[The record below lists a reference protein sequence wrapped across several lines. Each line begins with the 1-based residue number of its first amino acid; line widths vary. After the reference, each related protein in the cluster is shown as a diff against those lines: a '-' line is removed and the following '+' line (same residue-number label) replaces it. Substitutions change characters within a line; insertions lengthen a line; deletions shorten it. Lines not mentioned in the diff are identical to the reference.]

1 MTNNYALRLPASLMD
16 ELRQVV
22 QAEGTSMN
30 QFIAMA
36 VAEKLAALRTE
47 SYFRERSG
55 KGDLSAFWKVLD
67 KAGSEPPRLGDEV
80 VLKGSI

>member
-47 SYFRERSG
+47 SYFRERSE

-67 KAGSEPPRLGDEV
+67 KAGSEPPRPGDEV
-80 VLKGSI
+80 ALKGSI

>member
-47 SYFRERSG
+47 SYFRERSE

-80 VLKGSI
+80 TSAKS

>member
-47 SYFRERSG
+47 SYFRERSE
-55 KGDLSAFWKVLD
+55 KGDLSAFWKVLE
-67 KAGSEPPRLGDEV
+67 KAGSEPPRPGDEV
-80 VLKGSI
+80 TQAKS

>member
-47 SYFRERSG
+47 SYFRERSA
-55 KGDLSAFWKVLD
+55 KGDLSAFCKVLD
-67 KAGSEPPRLGDEV
+67 KAGSEPPRPGDEV
-80 VLKGSI
+80 PSAKS